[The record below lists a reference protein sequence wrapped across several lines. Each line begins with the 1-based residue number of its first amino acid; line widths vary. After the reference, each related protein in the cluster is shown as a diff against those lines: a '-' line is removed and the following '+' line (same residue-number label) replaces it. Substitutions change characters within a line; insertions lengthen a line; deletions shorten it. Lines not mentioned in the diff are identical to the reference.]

1 MILRRLAQ
9 SLREQNWT
17 TITIEFVLLVG
28 GVFLGIQVANW
39 NEDRLDRKSEHD
51 YLERLRQEIV
61 EILPLA
67 QAAQTSLAERAA
79 RIEELR
85 AFLATGEAS
94 DALDDRHCVAA
105 GRSHIYA
112 ATIFYPPTIREL
124 ISTGRILLIREPQ
137 VRSAILSFDQAHT
150 DLSQLRTDIQIDRR
164 VLARHYPELIDSGLS
179 SDWSGAVCDF
189 EGMRRNQA
197 FLNDFTDSMRRYD
210 AYAAQLGQRQVET
223 FEALAAALTQ
233 ALPSVSMQAS
243 AQTAQSSHPS
253 EAVDDQ

>member
-1 MILRRLAQ
+1 MILRRLSQ
-9 SLREQNWT
+9 HLREQNWT
-17 TITIEFVLLVG
+17 AIAIEFVLLVV

-39 NEDRLDRKSEHD
+39 NDDRVDRKSERD
-51 YLERLRQEIV
+51 YLERLQLEIV
-61 EILPLA
+61 EILPQA
-67 QAAQTSLAERAA
+67 QAAQASLADRAA

-85 AFLATGEAS
+85 AFLATGEGM
-94 DALDDRHCVAA
+94 DALDERHCVAA

-197 FLNDFTDSMRRYD
+197 FLNDFTDNLRRYE
-210 AYAAQLGQRQVET
+210 AYAAQLGQRQLET
-223 FEALAAALTQ
+223 FEALAAALTHAMPGQ
-233 ALPSVSMQAS
+233 SPPAPAPTAGALGPRDAGN
-243 AQTAQSSHPS
+243 
-253 EAVDDQ
+253 DR